1 MCQTRT
7 EPRIIGVTGGI
18 GSGKSVVCRICAL
31 RGVPVYDCDREARLL
46 IDNSPAI
53 RSALCEIVG
62 RDLMSGGEIDRGLLA
77 SRLFASERI
86 RQQVNVIVHAAVRE
100 HLAGWI
106 DSACAPVVIVES
118 AVMHTSGLDRMVDA
132 IWLVEAPQALRLRR
146 IMTRNSLTQAQAAAR
161 ISAQQHEFD
170 ALPPGKLHR
179 IINDG
184 ITPLLPRIDSLI
196 NLS

>member
-7 EPRIIGVTGGI
+7 EPRVIGVTGGI

-31 RGVPVYDCDREARLL
+31 RGVPVYDCDREARILM
-46 IDNSPAI
+46 DNSPAI

-62 RDLMSGGEIDRGLLA
+62 RDLMAGGEIDRGFLA
-77 SRLFASERI
+77 SRLFASELI
-86 RQQVNVIVHAAVRE
+86 RLQVNVIVHAAVRE

-106 DSACAPVVIVES
+106 DSAGAPVVIVES
-118 AVMHTSGLDRMVDA
+118 AVMHTSGLDCMVDA
-132 IWLVEAPQALRLRR
+132 IWLVEAPQTLRLRR
-146 IMTRNSLTQAQAAAR
+146 IMARNSLTLAQATAR

-170 ALPPGKLHR
+170 SLPPDKLHR

-184 ITPLLPRIDSLI
+184 TTPLLPRIDSLI